1 MKSFGPKE
9 EGQGKENPAKGSN
22 KSGIESFFQRRDT
35 GDRVISEAAKI
46 PNNVAVT
53 DISQVQANQAV
64 PRRIRKPVLKAV
76 DPPPFH
82 IVRTTVTDEAFLDH
96 LKVREF
102 VLQCIL
108 SLGIS

>member
-1 MKSFGPKE
+1 MRVFGSKE
-9 EGQGKENPAKGSN
+9 ERTGKEKPEKGSN
-22 KSGIESFFQRRDT
+22 KSGIESFFQRRDN
-35 GDRVISEAAKI
+35 GDRVISETAKI

-53 DISQVQANQAV
+53 DISQVQAKQAV
-64 PRRIRKPVLKAV
+64 PSRIRKPVLQVV

-82 IVRTTVTDEAFLDH
+82 IVRATVADEVFLDH

-108 SLGIS
+108 SLGVS